1 MKALQ
6 FQQHAKAIR
15 GTANS
20 GPDGSET
27 RSNTTMSQ
35 ARAADGKFRTR
46 RDEDEDGHEGPTD
59 GDEQTST
66 REQETTAQAG
76 MHGRNETEAETPR
89 PTTADVTEKAEYKFS
104 QAGVEKTVEARRG
117 SPKNEKE
124 AQEMREKLQQMEDEL
139 WRLEQGYPT
148 PPQEKN
154 QRMREFFRRVEG
166 QESADAEESVE
177 PEKPNEGGASSHGE
191 ESSNGD
197 SSEEEKK
204 RKKKKKQKKK
214 KEETEESTES
224 ERSDEDSSDSSDEE
238 STASDSSEEEREEE
252 EEEEEEEGGIRR
264 GDGLVG
270 GEDGGAGGTDEGL
283 RRGGA

>member
-1 MKALQ
+1 
-6 FQQHAKAIR
+6 
-15 GTANS
+15 
-20 GPDGSET
+20 
-27 RSNTTMSQ
+27 MSQ

-46 RDEDEDGHEGPTD
+46 RDEDEDGNEGPTD

-89 PTTADVTEKAEYKFS
+89 PSMADVTEKAENKFS

-124 AQEMREKLQQMEDEL
+124 AQEMRKKLQQMEDEL
-139 WRLEQGYPT
+139 RRLEQGYPT

-154 QRMREFFRRVEG
+154 ERMRELFRRDEG
-166 QESADAEESVE
+166 EESADAEESVE
-177 PEKPNEGGASSHGE
+177 SEKPDEDGASSDGE
-191 ESSNGD
+191 ESSDSD

-214 KEETEESTES
+214 KKEKEEESAKTEESAGS
-224 ERSDEDSSDSSDEE
+224 ERTDEDSADSSSEE
-238 STASDSSEEEREEE
+238 SSTSDSSEEKKKKKKKKKEESEEE
-252 EEEEEEEGGIRR
+252 TDWSGEKTEELEALMKAFGEEASSNFERTELFFFI
-264 GDGLVG
+264 
-270 GEDGGAGGTDEGL
+270 
-283 RRGGA
+283 